1 LSIRSSNISTASAVS
16 HLDNLEFLV
25 DVVPKTVPFKEVK
38 EKKAPAGISKIN
50 GESSVEPGQT
60 TLDGM
65 KPAVNGTNGFDHA
78 GPSGTGGDEDPNAQ
92 LEMEMEIRGARASI
106 GSSSGYGGKEPS
118 QDVEMH

>member
-1 LSIRSSNISTASAVS
+1 
-16 HLDNLEFLV
+16 
-25 DVVPKTVPFKEVK
+25 VVPKTVPYKEVK
-38 EKKAPAGISKIN
+38 EKKTPAGINKTN

-60 TLDGM
+60 TLDG
-65 KPAVNGTNGFDHA
+65 KKLVVNGTNGFGHA
-78 GPSGTGGDEDPNAQ
+78 GPSGTGVDEDPNAQ